1 MKSKYSNGLF
11 SNRRSSTGPPS
22 ARTFEQAARSVRMR
36 ARGKVFFCSRGVRPS
51 IFFGHIHR
59 RKRKDQ
65 FIIASTMSGSNGW
78 TTVTKNLRRSRKDG
92 PEPQAPVAVDDALA
106 PLEVRE
112 AWPTPRQGATKTVEV
127 DQTAEHKSA
136 DRRPSDASDE
146 SVPEL
151 LELLEEESSG
161 DEAEPRPPSKPLQA
175 KKPSKPILS
184 GWK

>member
-1 MKSKYSNGLF
+1 
-11 SNRRSSTGPPS
+11 
-22 ARTFEQAARSVRMR
+22 
-36 ARGKVFFCSRGVRPS
+36 
-51 IFFGHIHR
+51 
-59 RKRKDQ
+59 
-65 FIIASTMSGSNGW
+65 MSGSNGW

-92 PEPQAPVAVDDALA
+92 PDPQAPVAVDDALA

-112 AWPTPRQGATKTVEV
+112 AWPTPRQGATKTAEV
-127 DQTAEHKSA
+127 DQTAERKSA
-136 DRRPSDASDE
+136 ERRPSDASDE

-151 LELLEEESSG
+151 LEEDSSG

>member
-36 ARGKVFFCSRGVRPS
+36 ARGKVFFVRVGCARQY
-51 IFFGHIHR
+51 FFGHIHR

-112 AWPTPRQGATKTVEV
+112 AWPTPRQGATKTAEV
-127 DQTAEHKSA
+127 DQTAERKSA
-136 DRRPSDASDE
+136 ERRPSDASDE

-151 LELLEEESSG
+151 LEEDSSG

-175 KKPSKPILS
+175 KKPSKPILLA
-184 GWK
+184 WK

>member
-11 SNRRSSTGPPS
+11 SNRRSSTGPRS

-51 IFFGHIHR
+51 IFFRPHTSAEAKRSIHHR
-59 RKRKDQ
+59 IDHERKQRLDHRDE
-65 FIIASTMSGSNGW
+65 
-78 TTVTKNLRRSRKDG
+78 NLRRSRKDS

-112 AWPTPRQGATKTVEV
+112 AWPPPRQGATKTAEV
-127 DQTAEHKSA
+127 DQTAERRSA
-136 DRRPSDASDE
+136 ERRPSDASDE

-151 LELLEEESSG
+151 LEEDSSG
-161 DEAEPRPPSKPLQA
+161 EEAEPRPPSKPLQA
-175 KKPSKPILS
+175 KKPSKPILLA
-184 GWK
+184 WK